1 MERTEE
7 QRPRR
12 EHPRV
17 PADFVVHVEMPGG
30 TVKARARDLSMA
42 GCYLDAPLKV
52 PDRVQ
57 VLMVLPEEV
66 GSVLTTCEVERRDAH
81 GVALSFAE
89 IDWNDLMRLAKFLSP
104 RL

>member
-1 MERTEE
+1 MEQIE
-7 QRPRR
+7 QPRPRR

-17 PADFVVHVEMPGG
+17 PANFVVHVELPGG
-30 TVKARARDLSMA
+30 AVKARARDLSMA
-42 GCYLDAPLKV
+42 GLYLDAPLRV
-52 PDRVQ
+52 PDRVK

-66 GSVLTTCEVERRDAH
+66 GTVMTTCEVERRDAH

-89 IDWNDLMRLAKFLSP
+89 IDWDDLMRLARFLAP